1 MKRLLPAV
9 AVFALASAAQAGSVS
24 YSASGYANAS
34 SNATGLPLQ
43 QDILLSDFDPTIGWL
58 RGVTVSYT
66 FWVSSGGTSGGTRL
80 NPTAFSLLD
89 KSGADLLG
97 GVTSGTALC
106 GSPLNPDSFS
116 CSTAHT
122 TGVVDLPTDVLS
134 LHSFLGTGMYKFTY
148 VGEPNVIAWGGASY
162 GVRYTVGVT
171 YNYLTVA
178 EMPEPATWGMMIL
191 GFGAVG
197 AVLRRRKP
205 AFGLA

>member
-1 MKRLLPAV
+1 MKRLLLT
-9 AVFALASAAQAGSVS
+9 AVFALASAAQASSVS

-34 SNATGLPLQ
+34 TNATGLPLQ
-43 QDILLSDFDPTIGWL
+43 QDILLSDFDPTLGWL

-66 FWVSSGGTSGGTRL
+66 FWISSSGGSGGTRI

-89 KSGADLLG
+89 QSGVDVLG

-106 GSPLNPDSFS
+106 GSPLNPNPFS

-122 TGVVDLPTDVLS
+122 MGMVDLPSDAPS
-134 LHSFLGTGMYKFTY
+134 LQGFLGTGMYKFSY
-148 VGEPNVIAWGGASY
+148 VGEPDVIAWGGATY
-162 GVRYTVGVT
+162 GVHYTVGVT
-171 YNYLTVA
+171 YKYLTAA

-197 AVLRRRKP
+197 AALRRREP
-205 AFGLA
+205 AIGFA